1 MGNPEALVI
10 DRGVGHM
17 VLESLYNALGRMGE
31 QRLCF
36 LMFHPM
42 ILHASTCL

>member
-10 DRGVGHM
+10 DRGVVHI
-17 VLESLYNALGRMGE
+17 ESWHNALGRMGE

-36 LMFHPM
+36 LIFHAM
-42 ILHASTCL
+42 IHHASTCL